1 MSNFRSIA
9 FARLALCGLV
19 LLPVNQALAEGIR
32 IATVEM
38 TKLLGDSNEAKAG
51 LKKIEAF
58 REKAES
64 ELKAG
69 IDKLRPKAEKLQA
82 NPEAVSASD
91 KADFRQQERELQ
103 RLENDRKEEMNKQL
117 AELRRSVLTK
127 AMAAVRSVA
136 EEQKLDLVLY
146 KSEDDKVGSPVLY
159 GTNALDITD
168 EVLKRL
174 K

>member
-1 MSNFRSIA
+1 M
-9 FARLALCGLV
+9 
-19 LLPVNQALAEGIR
+19 
-32 IATVEM
+32 
-38 TKLLGDSNEAKAG
+38 
-51 LKKIEAF
+51 
-58 REKAES
+58 
-64 ELKAG
+64 
-69 IDKLRPKAEKLQA
+69 
-82 NPEAVSASD
+82 
-91 KADFRQQERELQ
+91 
-103 RLENDRKEEMNKQL
+103 ENDRKEEMNKQL
-117 AELRRSVLTK
+117 AELRRNVLTK